1 MIISRTPFRVSFFG
15 GGTDYRGWF
24 QEHGGAVLTSTINYY
39 CYLTCRFLPPF
50 FEHRSRIVWSQIEM
64 VQDHGSIIHPVVKA
78 ILGHLGI
85 ERGVEIFHHGDL
97 PARSGLGSSS
107 AFTVGLLH
115 ALNALLGKLSSKRE
129 LAELAIMV
137 EQQLL
142 KENVGVQDQ
151 IETAFGGLNR
161 IDIRTD
167 GTFEVRPVVL
177 PARRMSDLQN
187 RLAMF
192 YTGISRHASE
202 IAAEQVA
209 AIPKSATK
217 LHSIRAMVN
226 HAESILASGDLADFG
241 RILHESWM
249 MKKSLSPRIAP
260 TEVDEMYDK
269 GRAAGAT
276 GGKLLGAGG
285 GGFLL
290 FYVEPELKPQLIKS
304 LSPLLH
310 VPIEFDRSGTQI
322 IFYEPDEVAGR
333 LDPGAFGRVAFDR

>member
-15 GGTDYRGWF
+15 GGTDYPGWF
-24 QEHGGAVLTSTINYY
+24 QEHGGAVLSSTVNYY
-39 CYLTCRFLPPF
+39 CYMTCRFLPQF
-50 FEHRSRIVWSQIEM
+50 FEHRSRVVWSQIEL
-64 VQDHGSIIHPVVKA
+64 VRDHGEIAHPVVKA
-78 ILGHLGI
+78 ILSHLGV

-115 ALNALLGKLSSKRE
+115 VLQALLGKLVSKRE
-129 LAELAIMV
+129 LAEQAIMV
-137 EQQLL
+137 EQELL

-161 IDIRTD
+161 IDIRAD
-167 GTFEVRPVVL
+167 GSFEVRPIVL
-177 PARRMSDLQN
+177 TADRMNALQD
-187 RLAMF
+187 RLVMF

-209 AIPKSATK
+209 SIPKTTPQ
-217 LHSIRAMVN
+217 LHKIRALVDQ
-226 HAESILASGDLADFG
+226 AESVLAGGDLNDFG

-249 MKKSLSPRIAP
+249 MKKSLSARISP
-260 TEVDEMYDK
+260 TAVEEMYER
-269 GRAAGAT
+269 GLQAGAT

-290 FYVEPELKPQLIKS
+290 FYVDPDKRAALVKA
-304 LSPLLH
+304 LSGLLE
-310 VPIEFDRSGTQI
+310 VPVGFDRSGTQI
-322 IFYEPDEVAGR
+322 IFYEPDEMAGR
-333 LDPGAFGRVAFDR
+333 LIPTNGHR

>member
-24 QEHGGAVLTSTINYY
+24 QEHGGAVLTSTIDYY
-39 CYLTCRFLPPF
+39 CYLTCRFLPQF
-50 FEHRSRIVWSQIEM
+50 FDHKSRVVWSQIEM
-64 VQDHGSIIHPVVKA
+64 VKNHDEIAHPVVKA
-78 ILGHLGI
+78 ILKHLNV

-115 ALNALLGKLSSKRE
+115 ALHALLGKLTSKRE
-129 LAELAIMV
+129 LAEQAIMV

-167 GTFEVRPVVL
+167 GSFEVRPILL
-177 PARRMSDLQN
+177 PADRLKALQD
-187 RLAMF
+187 RLVMF

-209 AIPKSATK
+209 SIPKTTPQ
-217 LHSIRAMVN
+217 LHKIRALVDQ
-226 HAESILASGDLADFG
+226 AESVLGGDDLSDFG

-249 MKKSLSPRIAP
+249 MKKSLSARISP
-260 TEVDEMYDK
+260 GSIDEMYDR
-269 GRAAGAT
+269 GMAAGAT

-290 FYVEPELKPQLIKS
+290 FFVEPEKRAGLVKA
-304 LSPLLH
+304 LSHLLE
-310 VPIEFDRSGTQI
+310 VPVSFDRSGTQI
-322 IFYEPDEVAGR
+322 IFYDPDEMSGR
-333 LDPGAFGRVAFDR
+333 LTPPNSHR

>member
-24 QEHGGAVLTSTINYY
+24 QEHGGAVLTSTVNYY
-39 CYLTCRFLPPF
+39 CYLTCRFMPQF
-50 FEHRSRIVWSQIEM
+50 FEHKSRVVWSQIEL
-64 VQDHGSIIHPVVKA
+64 VKDHDEIAHPVVKA
-78 ILGHLGI
+78 ILQHLNI

-115 ALNALLGKLSSKRE
+115 ALHALLGKLTSKRE
-129 LAELAIMV
+129 LAEQAIMV

-142 KENVGVQDQ
+142 AENVGVQDQ

-167 GTFEVRPVVL
+167 GTFEVRPIVL
-177 PARRMSDLQN
+177 PAERLTALQD
-187 RLAMF
+187 RLVMF

-209 AIPKSATK
+209 SIPRTTPQ
-217 LHSIRAMVN
+217 LHKIRALVDQ
-226 HAESILASGDLADFG
+226 AESVLGGNDISDFG

-249 MKKSLSPRIAP
+249 MKKSLSARIAP
-260 TEVDEMYDK
+260 GSIDEMYDC
-269 GRAAGAT
+269 GLAAGAS

-290 FYVEPELKPQLIKS
+290 FFVEPEKRAGLVKA
-304 LSPLLH
+304 LSHLLE
-310 VPIEFDRSGTQI
+310 VPVAFDRSGTQI
-322 IFYEPDEVAGR
+322 IFYEPDEIAGR
-333 LDPGAFGRVAFDR
+333 QLPANGAR

>member
-24 QEHGGAVLTSTINYY
+24 QEHGGSVLTSTINYY

-50 FEHRSRIVWSQIEM
+50 FEHKSRVVWSQVEK
-64 VQDHGSIIHPVVKA
+64 VYDHNDIAHPVVKA
-78 ILGHLGI
+78 ILAHLGI

-115 ALNALLGKLSSKRE
+115 ALHALLGKLVSKRE
-129 LAELAIMV
+129 LAEQAIMV
-137 EQQLL
+137 EQVLL
-142 KENVGVQDQ
+142 KEHVGVQDQ

-167 GTFEVRPVVL
+167 GTFEVRPIVL
-177 PARRMSDLQN
+177 PAQRLDALQDH
-187 RLAMF
+187 LALF

-209 AIPKSATK
+209 AIPKSSAQ
-217 LHSIRAMVN
+217 LHGIRALVDQ
-226 HAESILASGDLADFG
+226 AETILAGGALSDFG

-249 MKKSLSPRIAP
+249 KKKSLSPRIAP
-260 TEVDEMYDK
+260 TVVDEMYERGLK
-269 GRAAGAT
+269 AGAL

-290 FYVEPELKPQLIKS
+290 FFVEPHLRAKLIES
-304 LSPLLH
+304 LSPMLH
-310 VPIEFDRSGTQI
+310 VPIGFDRSGTQI
-322 IFYEPDEVAGR
+322 IFYEPDELAVRANGLASPR
-333 LDPGAFGRVAFDR
+333 